1 VAKRNGQLGLWLG
14 LALLILLV
22 SLSPFPAGKVVSASP
37 DRLKWSVVDTPSGE
51 GNVVLSPS
59 EINAFAIG
67 SDDQTFYAIDI
78 PQSKIYKSID
88 GGITWNDKLTGALHA
103 TGAGLPVWA
112 IAVAP
117 DDPYLIAVVCDNRTA
132 VYASEDG
139 GDSWV
144 DADVRGLGGFLI
156 SDVALSPQYGGG
168 ERDIAIGTRLPGSN
182 ITGDVWARNMGIS
195 DWKEQELDMDVSS
208 VRFSLNYYEDK
219 AIVVI
224 ASDEENTY
232 LWVGERIT
240 EENRTWWYD
249 SIELAESSGES
260 PSEDEIIMS
269 DLALRWED
277 YSEDAGWTAYA
288 GYYSSTDVDDVYR
301 VEKDGT
307 VKRLKVKGGGKVS
320 IASIAYRGGELLAGE
335 VLAEE
340 RSAEAL
346 IHFCSNPED
355 DFPKWGRPEKPP
367 TGGAFSG
374 RANAQVAWGSD
385 GETAYCGTST
395 NWVQTA
401 TDWAD
406 TDVSIGHPWYG
417 ASLDESAF
425 SVSEDDGDIWNQ
437 LSLIDTD
444 MSYLSDYAVSVETE
458 NDETLYGLYLASV
471 GVGFDSI
478 WRSGIET
485 LETLGRTWERVL
497 CFDSE
502 SDSVIL
508 RPTPEGSEEAIFLAG
523 VGTEDGR
530 YSTDRGETWEPIW
543 DCPHITDLAVA
554 SNELFYILDDELVN
568 KSWWD
573 EEQWGGIWEWER
585 NVDTGLRHA
594 YSIAVSG
601 EDFVFVGEEDEDGE
615 GRIAYSTDG
624 GLTFELTEAT
634 PEPGNME
641 VIPDE
646 EFDFNRLI
654 YAASSDGRIYRWA
667 IRGSTLWTELNPPH
681 QSFLGLAQ
689 KGGALYGAYDSGV
702 DRTLVPRQEIVRE
715 DDWDALEEGLEQH
728 NVDFKPGTLRATVNE
743 AIDLWAIDDRRYDFS
758 KSEGCLW
765 TYSDTFALQTPW
777 PTSPGV
783 GELMSCDPCTCQAM
797 CFCFRWREL
806 PLTEKYE
813 LWIALDDEFTAIIA
827 RIEDI
832 RPFDLHGPA
841 WCPPSGSPRFTCGG
855 TYYWKVRACES
866 TEGERIHS
874 RWSPVMSFTVKT
886 CASVAEMHTAPI
898 LVVPRNGSRDV
909 SRTPGFSWIG
919 FPDTTEYEFILARD
933 ADLAQVIVREDVPSS
948 AYQYRGSLDWGTTYF
963 WQVRALEPVPSE
975 PAASVFAVVQQTR
988 AATLAAPSTPLW
1000 IWVVIGILTLLDIVI
1015 IVLYLV
1021 KR

>member
-1 VAKRNGQLGLWLG
+1 MAKKNGQLGLWVG

-22 SLSPFPAGKVVSASP
+22 GLSPFSGSKPVSASP
-37 DRLKWSVVDTPSGE
+37 DRLKWSVVDTPSGQ
-51 GNVVLSPS
+51 GNVVVSPS
-59 EINAFAIG
+59 EINAFVTS
-67 SDDQTFYAIDI
+67 SDEIFYAIDI
-78 PQSKIYKSID
+78 PHSKIYKSTD
-88 GGITWNDKLTGALHA
+88 GGLTWNDKLTGALVRD
-103 TGAGLPVWA
+103 GASLPVWD

-117 DDPYLIAVVCDNRTA
+117 DDPDLIAVVSDNRTA
-132 VYASEDG
+132 VYASQDG

-144 DADVRGLGGFLI
+144 DAGVPDLGGFLI
-156 SDVALSPQYGGG
+156 SDIALSPGYGDG
-168 ERDIAIGTRLPGSN
+168 ERDIAIGTRLPGGN
-182 ITGDVWARNMGIS
+182 ITGDVWARKMGIS
-195 DWKEQELDMDVSS
+195 GWKEQELGMDVTS

-224 ASDEENTY
+224 ASDESATY
-232 LWVGERIT
+232 LCVGERIT
-240 EENRTWWYD
+240 NENRTWWYD
-249 SIELAESSGES
+249 SIEIVDPGVSGSGDS
-260 PSEDEIIMS
+260 PGKNEIITS
-269 DLALRWED
+269 DLALRPED
-277 YSEDAGWTAYA
+277 YSQRASGWTVYA
-288 GYYSSTDVDDVYR
+288 GYYSTAVTGVDDVYR

-307 VKRLKVKGGGKVS
+307 VKRLKVKGGAEVP
-320 IASIAYRGGELLAGE
+320 IASIDYRDGKLLAGE

-346 IHFCSNPED
+346 IHICLNPGD
-355 DFPKWGRPEKPP
+355 YLPKWGQPEKPP

-374 RANAQVAWGSD
+374 RANARVAWGAD
-385 GETAYCGTST
+385 GGIAYCGTST
-395 NWVQTA
+395 NWVETA

-406 TDVSIGHPWYG
+406 TDVSSGHPWYG

-437 LSLIDTD
+437 LSLIDTE
-444 MSYLSDYAVSVETE
+444 MTFLSDYALSAD
-458 NDETLYGLYLASV
+458 NKILYLASV
-471 GVGFDSI
+471 NKKGFDSL
-478 WRSGIET
+478 WRTEASET
-485 LETLGRTWERVL
+485 YTLTETWQRIL

-502 SDSVIL
+502 SDSIIL
-508 RPTPEGSEEAIFLAG
+508 RPTPVGSAEAIFLAA
-523 VGTEDGR
+523 VGTEDCR

-543 DCPHITDLAVA
+543 DCPHITDLAVV

-568 KSWWD
+568 KCWWD
-573 EEQWGGIWEWER
+573 KEKWGGIWEWQR
-585 NVDTGLRHA
+585 DVDTGLRHG
-594 YSIAVSG
+594 YTIAISG
-601 EDFVFVGEEDEDGE
+601 EDFVFVGEQDGE

-646 EFDFNRLI
+646 EFDFNRFI
-654 YAASSDGRIYRWA
+654 YAASSEGRIYRWT
-667 IRGSTLWTELNPPH
+667 IRGSTSWTELNPPH
-681 QSFLGLAQ
+681 QAFRGLAQ

-702 DRTLVPRQEIVRE
+702 DRTLVPHLETITE
-715 DDWDALEEGLEQH
+715 GDWDVLEAGLEEYH
-728 NVDFKPGTLRATVNE
+728 VDFKAGTLRAISNE
-743 AIDLWAIDDRRYDFS
+743 GIDLWAIDGRHYDFS
-758 KSEGCLW
+758 QSEGCLW
-765 TYSDTFALQTPW
+765 AYSDTFALQTPW

-783 GELMSCDPCTCQAM
+783 GELMPCDPCTCQAM

-813 LWIALDDEFTAIIA
+813 LWIALDEGFTAITA
-827 RIEDI
+827 KIEDI

-841 WCPPSGSPRFTCGG
+841 WCPLPGSPRFTCGD

-874 RWSPVMSFTVKT
+874 RWSPVMSFAVKT

-898 LVVPRNGSRDV
+898 LVVPGNGSRDV

-933 ADLAQVIVREDVPSS
+933 ADFAQVIVRENVPSS
-948 AYQYRGSLDWGTTYF
+948 AYQYTGRLDWGTTYF

-975 PAASVFAVVQQTR
+975 RAASVFTVVQQAR

-1015 IVLYLV
+1015 IVLCLV